1 MRNAH
6 GFAVHHGRSRFAPR
20 LTASHSVSS
29 YVCVL
34 STRGERMRRKE
45 AQHCVGVCVY
55 GGWGGLMPLLF
66 MTHCTLFAFAAESES
81 DGNTWVAIVV
91 APECVVSPRQYART
105 DGVV

>member
-1 MRNAH
+1 
-6 GFAVHHGRSRFAPR
+6 
-20 LTASHSVSS
+20 
-29 YVCVL
+29 
-34 STRGERMRRKE
+34 
-45 AQHCVGVCVY
+45 
-55 GGWGGLMPLLF
+55 MPLLF

>member
-1 MRNAH
+1 MR
-6 GFAVHHGRSRFAPR
+6 HGRSRFAADIA
-20 LTASHSVSS
+20 L
-29 YVCVL
+29 VCVCM
-34 STRGERMRRKE
+34 G
-45 AQHCVGVCVY
+45 
-55 GGWGGLMPLLF
+55 GGLMPLLF